1 MSYFDSQYKL
11 DLDYLKKIGKRNK
24 QQMANGG
31 KIVNAISP
39 FVSMG
44 ADALIPGSGAIVD
57 PLMSLLGNNLSQ
69 GDALSSIADS
79 KNQLNASINPY
90 QMKKGGYLKDENTYV
105 TKDGRETRRGLWANV
120 YLKKKKGKRYGGI
133 IDNKTGENGKS
144 YNTKLTKEEEK
155 NFRKWFSE
163 VSKYKNLD
171 PNPDADNHYYD
182 YRGYWKNENR
192 DNILQDNSDAHFIDK
207 YKKPGHP
214 TFSTDSIY
222 SNKTEQGGVWSQDD
236 KGTWYFKHSPYT
248 EKYLQRTTEYLDGSG
263 EYSIT
268 TKNDTIRNF
277 DDFKK
282 ANNKLKI
289 KQNIINDIRKEYKNG
304 GMIDNSMVD
313 GGKMVN
319 VSDDA
324 QMVKANNPQDTD
336 SVETPQAFLDHNEM
350 LIDMP
355 NGGKFVFSDYLKD
368 EDTGESFAS
377 IAKGLVDKRDS
388 GEISEEEYNM
398 YITELANDNEKQK
411 TMKKKTMKMKN
422 GGKMMYVEGGMMDP
436 MQGGEAMMEGESMMQ
451 ENMEN
456 QMESPDVMGDM
467 GVEGDM
473 GASMEGMTDE
483 GFPVNMPDG
492 QQYMFSPDLK
502 EQSTGQSFAAIAQ
515 QLTDMFKQGQ
525 MQQEQYMQAM
535 QQLAQQQEQM
545 KGSMSEE
552 QKAGMKCGGYMK
564 SKKMGGGYMPYD
576 KFNKMMKK

>member
-11 DLDYLKKIGKRNK
+11 DLDYLKKIGRRNK

-44 ADALIPGSGAIVD
+44 VDALIPGSGAIVD

-120 YLKKKKGKRYGGI
+120 YLKKKKQGKQ
-133 IDNKTGENGKS
+133 E
-144 YNTKLTKEEEK
+144 
-155 NFRKWFSE
+155 
-163 VSKYKNLD
+163 
-171 PNPDADNHYYD
+171 
-182 YRGYWKNENR
+182 
-192 DNILQDNSDAHFIDK
+192 
-207 YKKPGHP
+207 
-214 TFSTDSIY
+214 
-222 SNKTEQGGVWSQDD
+222 
-236 KGTWYFKHSPYT
+236 
-248 EKYLQRTTEYLDGSG
+248 
-263 EYSIT
+263 
-268 TKNDTIRNF
+268 
-277 DDFKK
+277 
-282 ANNKLKI
+282 
-289 KQNIINDIRKEYKNG
+289 G

-313 GGKMVN
+313 GGMMVN
-319 VSDDA
+319 ISDDA
-324 QMVKANNPQDTD
+324 QMVKANNPQATD

-377 IAKGLVDKRDS
+377 IAKGLVDKRDN

-576 KFNKMMKK
+576 KFNKMMKRS